1 MDHYDL
7 KVPKYVKKANAGS
20 VATCALLQLMHEN
33 PNLLVASKCKP
44 SDEPLN
50 CLQVSR
56 EIKTRV
62 KKCSKLDAKPTIS
75 SSRPLGPKRV
85 DKAPPFYIVP
95 PTYTGTR
102 RALLIGVVN
111 GEGPDLKGTPNDI
124 TNIQDF
130 LIKHCG
136 FQRENIVRDHRVA
149 FSMPCLFVLELTL
162 QK

>member
-20 VATCALLQLMHEN
+20 VATCALLQLMYEN
-33 PNLLVASKCKP
+33 PKLLVASNCQS
-44 SDEPLN
+44 SDQPLN

-56 EIKTRV
+56 EIKARV
-62 KKCSKLDAKPTIS
+62 KKCSKLDAHPTIS

-95 PTYTGTR
+95 PGFTGGTR

-111 GEGPDLKGTPNDI
+111 GEGPDLKGPPNDI
-124 TNIQDF
+124 TNVQDF
-130 LIKHCG
+130 LLKHCG
-136 FQRENIVRDHRVA
+136 FQRENIVSWKEKCFFFAV
-149 FSMPCLFVLELTL
+149 FSVSLF
-162 QK
+162 